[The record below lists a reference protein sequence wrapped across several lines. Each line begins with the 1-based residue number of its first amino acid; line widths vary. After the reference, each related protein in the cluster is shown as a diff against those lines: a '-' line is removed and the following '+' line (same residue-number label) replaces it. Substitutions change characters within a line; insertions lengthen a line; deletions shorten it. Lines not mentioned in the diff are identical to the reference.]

1 MSNFG
6 HFDEQVRSWE
16 HLEELG
22 PQLVEQAIEIQRL
35 EPDAILA
42 GLVVE
47 AGTPEFEAL
56 SNRVRFSGESLDQQ
70 PGFLGVVPLA
80 VVTSMLDDDGRTWLR
95 ENCPAGT
102 EHLPVVATLKNGLRL
117 GCLPLSPSS

>member
-1 MSNFG
+1 MSSFD

-16 HLEELG
+16 HLEDRG

-42 GLVVE
+42 GLIIE

-56 SNRVRFSGESLDQQ
+56 SNRVDLSGESLDQQ
-70 PGFLGVVPLA
+70 PGFLGVVPLSVA
-80 VVTSMLDDDGRTWLR
+80 ISMLDDDGRTWLR
-95 ENCPAGT
+95 ENCPVGT
-102 EHLPVVATLKNGLRL
+102 EHLPVVAILKNGLRL
-117 GCLPLSPSS
+117 ACLPLSPSS